1 MIGKILSEEETTRL
15 KERMKRMA
23 QELEEYGNG
32 AVVLASIEDSDGAY
46 IMHCRKGNFQ
56 LIRGMVYEYFYDWR
70 CGAVSAGTV
79 NDDDGS
85 SDEAEIRE

>member
-1 MIGKILSEEETTRL
+1 MIGKVLTEEEATRL

-32 AVVLASIEDSDGAY
+32 AVVLLSVEDHEGAY
-46 IMHCRKGNFQ
+46 LMHCRKGNYQ

-70 CGAVSAGTV
+70 CGSASAAAA

-85 SDEAEIRE
+85 SEAERLE

>member
-1 MIGKILSEEETTRL
+1 MIGKVLTDEETARL

-32 AVVLASIEDSDGAY
+32 AVVLVEVEDHEGAY
-46 IMHCRKGNFQ
+46 LMHCRKGNYH
-56 LIRGMVYEYFYDWR
+56 LIRGMVHEYLTDWR
-70 CGAVSAGTV
+70 CGSASVGAV

-85 SDEAEIRE
+85 SEAERLE